1 MRIFKKRFPH
11 YTQLNSSDCGPTC
24 LRMISSYYGK
34 EYSAETL
41 RKHSFISREGVSML
55 GICDAA
61 EYIGMRTLGMKLT
74 FEQLVNEVNFPC
86 ILHWNQNHFVV
97 CYGVHRQHRTGTYIL
112 HIADPASQCLTYNE
126 REFKRAWLHG
136 TFDGEPCGI
145 VLLLEPGGEFGMRE
159 DDSTVQIGHR
169 NFRTFSHYYMP
180 YRKMLIQLVAGMIVG
195 VGMQFIFPFLA
206 QAMVD
211 IGIGHRDL
219 GFVTL
224 ILLAQVVLFLTQLS
238 VGFIRS
244 WVLLHVN
251 ARVDI
256 ALISNFL
263 LKLTCLPLNFFD
275 TRKLGDTLQRIDDHD
290 RIKNLLMGNSL
301 NMLFSAF
308 SFLIFSVVLAY
319 YDWRIFLIFFVGNTC
334 CLIWVSSF
342 LRYRRELDSKRFGI
356 SSVEQSRLIQL
367 IQGMQDVK
375 LNNCERQ
382 KRWEWE
388 HLQIRLFRINAK
400 GLTIEQIQQ
409 TGSIFFT
416 QITNILVTYLS
427 ARSVILGDITFGMMM
442 SISYIIGQL
451 SAPFSDFINFIYTLQ
466 DARISLERL
475 NDIYEQEDEEQNIE
489 NKVINIPSD
498 QSIYIE
504 GLYYSYTGNNRNYT
518 LQDINLEIPKGKVT
532 AIVGE
537 SGSGKTTLL
546 KMLQGFYVPNEGKIR
561 VGNTLL
567 DNINPHV
574 WRSMTGSV
582 MQESFLFSD
591 TIAHNIALSTEEIDI
606 ERLHRAA
613 KLANAD
619 SFISTMPLGYNTRIG
634 MEGNGVSQGQR
645 QRILIARAIYKNPEY
660 IFFDEATNALD
671 TSNEWEI
678 IQSLEKFYQGKTVV
692 IAAHRLSTIRH
703 ADQIVVMKEGRL
715 VEVGTHQQLLELQG
729 EYCRLTNHQIEKSTY
744 G

>member
-1 MRIFKKRFPH
+1 MRIFKRKFPH

-24 LRMISSYYGK
+24 LRMIASYYGK

-97 CYGVHRQHRTGTYIL
+97 CYGVHHQHRTGNYIL

-145 VLLLEPGGEFGMRE
+145 VLLLEPGGEFGMQD
-159 DDSTVQIGHR
+159 DDSVVQTRHR
-169 NFRTFSHYYMP
+169 NFRIFSQYYMP

-211 IGIGHRDL
+211 IGIGHQDL

-301 NMLFSAF
+301 NMLFSVF

-319 YDWRIFLIFFVGNTC
+319 YDWRIFLIFIVGNTC
-334 CLIWVSSF
+334 CLIWASSF

-356 SSVEQSRLIQL
+356 E
-367 IQGMQDVK
+367 
-375 LNNCERQ
+375 
-382 KRWEWE
+382 
-388 HLQIRLFRINAK
+388 
-400 GLTIEQIQQ
+400 
-409 TGSIFFT
+409 
-416 QITNILVTYLS
+416 
-427 ARSVILGDITFGMMM
+427 ILGQQNNGRTH
-442 SISYIIGQL
+442 
-451 SAPFSDFINFIYTLQ
+451 
-466 DARISLERL
+466 
-475 NDIYEQEDEEQNIE
+475 DEC
-489 NKVINIPSD
+489 
-498 QSIYIE
+498 
-504 GLYYSYTGNNRNYT
+504 
-518 LQDINLEIPKGKVT
+518 
-532 AIVGE
+532 AHCFVGE
-537 SGSGKTTLL
+537 MVFG
-546 KMLQGFYVPNEGKIR
+546 
-561 VGNTLL
+561 
-567 DNINPHV
+567 
-574 WRSMTGSV
+574 
-582 MQESFLFSD
+582 
-591 TIAHNIALSTEEIDI
+591 
-606 ERLHRAA
+606 
-613 KLANAD
+613 
-619 SFISTMPLGYNTRIG
+619 
-634 MEGNGVSQGQR
+634 
-645 QRILIARAIYKNPEY
+645 
-660 IFFDEATNALD
+660 
-671 TSNEWEI
+671 
-678 IQSLEKFYQGKTVV
+678 
-692 IAAHRLSTIRH
+692 
-703 ADQIVVMKEGRL
+703 
-715 VEVGTHQQLLELQG
+715 
-729 EYCRLTNHQIEKSTY
+729 
-744 G
+744 